1 MDSGSAQQ
9 IDWPEQQRRS
19 DDMTRKHA
27 AGGKAAGGWKASLA
41 AVLKEHNGAR
51 HDGAVASF
59 ATQDKRADV
68 LYAGFKRLRELNFRM
83 ETVMSLRGKH
93 IEALAK
99 DWEARRLSA
108 STLQNNLS
116 IFRTLAEW
124 IGKAGMVRSIEHYLG
139 SGTAARSSIAHE
151 DKSWSGKGVDVA
163 AKIEQVRQKDQ
174 RVALQLELQLAFG
187 LRAREAMQLRP
198 HLADKGTYLSITH
211 GTKGG
216 RDRVEPIRT
225 AEQRAL
231 LERAK
236 TFCATPS
243 SSTSYPSRKLSQWK
257 NHYYQVVRWCGIT
270 RKDGITGHGL
280 RHEYANERYRELS
293 GVNSPVRGGATVDRE
308 ADHAA
313 REVVAEELG
322 HSRVEVTAYYLGR

>member
-1 MDSGSAQQ
+1 
-9 IDWPEQQRRS
+9 
-19 DDMTRKHA
+19 MTGNHGAGRKP
-27 AGGKAAGGWKASLA
+27 AGAIGGWKASLA
-41 AVLKEHNGAR
+41 AVLKAHNGAR

-68 LYAGFKRLRELNFRM
+68 LYAGFKRLHELKFRM
-83 ETVMSLRGKH
+83 EAVTSLRGKH

-99 DWEARRLSA
+99 DWEERRLSA

-116 IFRTLAEW
+116 IFRTFAEW
-124 IGKAGMVRSIEHYLG
+124 IGKAGMVRGIEHYLG
-139 SGTAARSSIAHE
+139 SGTTARSSIARE
-151 DKSWSGKGVDVA
+151 DKSWSGKGVDVV
-163 AKIEQVRQKDQ
+163 AKIEQVCQKDA

-198 HLADKGTYLSITH
+198 NLADKGTYLSITH

-225 AEQRAL
+225 AEQRGL

-236 TFCATPS
+236 TFCATLS
-243 SSTSYPSRKLSQWK
+243 SSTSDPCRKLSQWK
-257 NHYYQVVRWCGIT
+257 NHYYHVVRSCGVT
-270 RKDGITGHGL
+270 RDDGITSHGL
-280 RHEYANERYRELS
+280 RHQYANERYRELT
-293 GVNSPVRGGATVDRE
+293 GRDSPVRGSATIDRE

-313 REVVAEELG
+313 RRVLAEELG
-322 HSRVEVTAYYLGR
+322 HCREDITTHYLGR